1 MHVVV
6 PIVILGLSLVSLFSM
21 AMFNVFLLNLL
32 PQSCGQ
38 WFLLCQ
44 ISSFCERRIFHCKF
58 PFLKEKMLE
67 KELIFLSNLLTIW
80 KGAQDFLLSYFEY
93 YQFWLNVCLDDQLS
107 LNPSASSQFFKK
119 SLVERV
125 VRNMIFWGGGTWTT
139 QKEQLADAGP
149 TAPICNHTDMGLWQ
163 RTDDLILVMW
173 GASEVIQYQALFISK
188 ISPKRKVRSRK

>member
-119 SLVERV
+119 SLVEGCEEYDLLGWWYLNHPER
-125 VRNMIFWGGGTWTT
+125 
-139 QKEQLADAGP
+139 
-149 TAPICNHTDMGLWQ
+149 TASRCRAYCTHLQPH
-163 RTDDLILVMW
+163 RY
-173 GASEVIQYQALFISK
+173 GALTENRWFDFGD
-188 ISPKRKVRSRK
+188 VRS